1 MSFKA
6 LLVATTFALAST
18 AICDTASAQSLG
30 TKSVPVVKIAPQLNL
45 SDSLVSSTYLSV
57 IKNLAHINKV
67 EEEPETEEN
76 PGDGFIDKICRIFTG
91 ESCKWF

>member
-6 LLVATTFALAST
+6 LLVATTFALSST
-18 AICDTASAQSLG
+18 AFCGTASAQSFG
-30 TKSVPVVKIAPQLNL
+30 AKSVPVVKITPQLNL

-57 IKNLAHINKV
+57 IKNFSLKNRV
-67 EEEPETEEN
+67 EEEPETEKN